1 MEWDSNHFLVTEE
14 SNNFFYFETRAIHME
29 AYMLIE
35 NELFLEWSPGERH
48 TQWEQDAL

>member
-1 MEWDSNHFLVTEE
+1 
-14 SNNFFYFETRAIHME
+14 ME

-35 NELFLEWSPGERH
+35 NELFLEGSPGERH